1 MQLTIITINLNN
13 AKGLEETIAS
23 VANQKKAEFEYLV
36 IDGGSTDQSTTL
48 LAKYQKYIS
57 AFISEK
63 DNGVYHAMNKGIK
76 LAKGKYLLFL
86 NSGDTLNHQHV
97 IADLLE
103 YLKTNP
109 QKDIYYTDVI
119 FVDEMKKFAYSYQF
133 PKQLDITYF
142 LTHSICHQISV
153 IRRKLFDEL
162 GYYNEGYRLVSD
174 WAFFLKAYQ
183 KGYSYQH
190 IDHFFLSNY
199 LQNGISSDYITCKK
213 ERLQVIKTEYS
224 EYLNNYLAATAPPSL
239 WTRALQK
246 AKIFLKISSN
256 KNITLLENCFTQY
269 EKQRKID
276 LKQLLTNV

>member
-23 VANQKKAEFEYLV
+23 VAAQKNAEFEYLV

-48 LAKYQKYIS
+48 LAKHQKYIS
-57 AFISEK
+57 TFISEK

-86 NSGDTLNHQHV
+86 NSGDTLNRHHV
-97 IADLLE
+97 IADLSE

-119 FVDEMKKFAYSYQF
+119 FVDEIKKFAYSYPF
-133 PKQLDITYF
+133 PKQLDMAYF

-153 IRRKLFDEL
+153 IRRSLFDEL
-162 GYYNEGYRLVSD
+162 GYYDESYRLVSD
-174 WAFFLKAYQ
+174 WAFFLKACH

-190 IDHFFLSNY
+190 IDKFFLSNY

-213 ERLQVIKTEYS
+213 ERFQVIKTEYK
-224 EYLNNYLAATAPPSL
+224 EYLNHYLAATAPPSL
-239 WTRALQK
+239 WARALHKVQK
-246 AKIFLKISSN
+246 ALKIAN
-256 KNITLLENCFTQY
+256 KKPITVHENCFTQY

-276 LKQLLTNV
+276 LNQLLTNV

>member
-23 VANQKKAEFEYLV
+23 VAAQKNAQFEYLV
-36 IDGGSTDQSTTL
+36 VDGGSTDQSTTL
-48 LAKYQKYIS
+48 LAKHQKHIS

-76 LAKGKYLLFL
+76 LAKGEYLLFL
-86 NSGDTLNHQHV
+86 NSGDTLNHHYV

-103 YLKTNP
+103 YLKANP

-119 FVDEMKKFAYSYQF
+119 FVDEIKKFAYCYPF
-133 PKQLDITYF
+133 PKQLDMTYF
-142 LTHSICHQISV
+142 LTRSICHQISV
-153 IRRKLFDEL
+153 IRRNLFDEL
-162 GYYNEGYRLVSD
+162 GYYDETYRLVSD
-174 WAFFLKAYQ
+174 WAFFLKACD

-190 IDHFFLSNY
+190 IDKFFLSNY

-213 ERLQVIKTEYS
+213 ERYQIIKTDYK
-224 EYLNNYLAATAPPSL
+224 EYLDDYLVATAPPSL
-239 WTRALQK
+239 WARALLK
-246 AKIFLKISSN
+246 AKKALKIANN
-256 KNITLLENCFTQY
+256 KNISLLENCFTQY

-276 LKQLLTNV
+276 LNQLSTNV

>member
-23 VANQKKAEFEYLV
+23 VAAQKNAEFEYLI
-36 IDGGSTDQSTTL
+36 IDGGSTDQSTAL
-48 LAKYQKYIS
+48 LAKHQKHIS

-86 NSGDTLNHQHV
+86 NSGDTLSRHHV
-97 IADLLE
+97 ITDLLE

-119 FVDEMKKFAYSYQF
+119 FVDKIKKFAYGYPF
-133 PKQLDITYF
+133 PKQLDMTYF
-142 LTHSICHQISV
+142 LTRSICHQISV
-153 IRRKLFDEL
+153 IRRSLFDEL
-162 GYYNEGYRLVSD
+162 GYYDESYRLVSD
-174 WAFFLKAYQ
+174 WAFFLKACH

-190 IDHFFLSNY
+190 IDKFFLSNY
-199 LQNGISSDYITCKK
+199 LRNGSSSDYISCNK
-213 ERLQVIKTEYS
+213 ERIQVIKTEYK
-224 EYLNNYLAATAPPSL
+224 EYLDNYLAATSPPKL
-239 WTRALQK
+239 WARALHKIQK
-246 AKIFLKISSN
+246 ALKIAN
-256 KNITLLENCFTQY
+256 KKPITLHENCFTQY

-276 LKQLLTNV
+276 LNQLLTNV